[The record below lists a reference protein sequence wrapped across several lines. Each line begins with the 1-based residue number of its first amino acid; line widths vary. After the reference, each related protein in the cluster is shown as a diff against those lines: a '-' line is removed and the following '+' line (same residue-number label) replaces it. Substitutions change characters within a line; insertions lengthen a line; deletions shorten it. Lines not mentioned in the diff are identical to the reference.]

1 MRKIYLSANRYTQE
15 QEEKANKVSELLRER
30 GCEVTQDPRECD
42 LVVSLGGDGAMLKAA
57 KIALAM
63 DKPLAGINAGRLGYL
78 CAIELADLDK
88 NEDPFSGLKV
98 SERAV
103 LETEAGGQHCYALND
118 VVLGKRFY
126 GQTVEMEVLLDGRTV
141 MGIRGDGLI
150 ISTPTGSTAY
160 NRNAGGP
167 LMLPDVDALCL
178 TPICS
183 AEKPLVVSGRGK
195 LEVRIKRGDCDVYI
209 DGVKVESDQTSYFL
223 RCAEKKLWL
232 LH

>member
-1 MRKIYLSANRYTQE
+1 
-15 QEEKANKVSELLRER
+15 
-30 GCEVTQDPRECD
+30 
-42 LVVSLGGDGAMLKAA
+42 MLKAA
-57 KIALAM
+57 KVALAM

-150 ISTPTGSTAY
+150 ISK
-160 NRNAGGP
+160 
-167 LMLPDVDALCL
+167 
-178 TPICS
+178 I
-183 AEKPLVVSGRGK
+183 GRAH
-195 LEVRIKRGDCDVYI
+195 V
-209 DGVKVESDQTSYFL
+209 
-223 RCAEKKLWL
+223 
-232 LH
+232 